1 MWYPGKK
8 ISEEVRDLFITA
20 LNDEEIKKEISKRFD
35 ENLQKKNHKL
45 PGEGGVSSTATRS
58 SSYSGKTQSY
68 DDLTSGDI
76 NTKRRMTPSAF
87 DTFGKVILN
96 GPGSMTNDNLY
107 QKMKNRIQYKNGPK
121 DGYRNR
127 GDRSQI

>member
-35 ENLQKKNHKL
+35 ENLQRKGNKNI
-45 PGEGGVSSTATRS
+45 PDGSGSSSTSGRTR
-58 SSYSGKTQSY
+58 YEGRRQSY

-76 NTKRRMTPSAF
+76 NLKERMTPSAF
-87 DTFGKVILN
+87 NTFGKVILN
-96 GPGSMTNDNLY
+96 GPGSMGHENIY
-107 QKMKNRIQYKNGPK
+107 RKMKNRIQYKNGPQ

-127 GDRSQI
+127 GDRSQA